1 LIACQPDALDLTET
15 GVYFR
20 QLLNDQTACASYL
33 LGCKTHSAFAV
44 VDPHVDLVDEYVA
57 LAEAQGAAI
66 VAVLDTHLQAD
77 HVSGLPELVAR
88 TGATAYLPEG
98 AGVEYAHQPLRD
110 REVVKLGNTEIEAL
124 ATPGHALAHHAYLV
138 TDHTRGDEP
147 WFVLTGDA
155 LLVGDAGRP
164 DLHAH
169 GDQTVDAM
177 ARTLYRSLTERL
189 LTLPDDLLL
198 YPAHYSG
205 SVCGRGLSANPA
217 STIGFERR
225 HNKALQFDSE
235 EAFADA
241 IVKDIPPAPPQ
252 QAEMLAA
259 NRAGSPLSSEAELP
273 ASSSTGA

>member
-1 LIACQPDALDLTET
+1 M
-15 GVYFR
+15 YFR
-20 QLLNDQTACASYL
+20 QLLNDETACASYL

-57 LAEAQGAAI
+57 LADGQGAAI
-66 VAVLDTHLQAD
+66 VAVLDTHVQAD

-98 AGVEYAHQPLRD
+98 AGVDFEHHALTD
-110 REVVKLGNTEIEAL
+110 REVVRLGNTEIEAL

-169 GDQTVDAM
+169 GELTVEEM
-177 ARTLYRSLTERL
+177 ARSLYRSLTDRL
-189 LTLPDDLLL
+189 LTLPDHLVL
-198 YPAHYSG
+198 YPSHYSG
-205 SVCGRGLSANPA
+205 SVCGRGLSANPI

-225 HNKALQFDSE
+225 HNAALRHDTEDAFV
-235 EAFADA
+235 EALLR
-241 IVKDIPPAPPQ
+241 DIPPAPAD
-252 QAEMLAA
+252 QAEIVAA
-259 NRAGSPLSSEAELP
+259 NRSGRPLLAGA
-273 ASSSTGA
+273 

>member
-1 LIACQPDALDLTET
+1 MF
-15 GVYFR
+15 FR
-20 QLLNDQTACASYL
+20 QLLNDSSACASYL
-33 LGCKTHSAFAV
+33 FGCKTKARFAV
-44 VDPHVDLVDEYVA
+44 VEPHADLVDEYVRM
-57 LAEAQGAAI
+57 AEAQGIPI
-66 VAVLDTHLQAD
+66 VAVLETHMQAD

-98 AGVEYAHQPLRD
+98 AGVEFDHVALAD
-110 REVVKLGNTEIEAL
+110 GDTVDLGNTELRAI
-124 ATPGHALAHHAYLV
+124 ATPGHASAHHAYLV

-164 DLHAH
+164 DLHAR
-169 GDQTVDAM
+169 GDQSVETM

-189 LTLPDDLLL
+189 LSLPDDLLL

-225 HNKALQFDSE
+225 HNRALQFDSE
-235 EAFADA
+235 NAFAA
-241 IVKDIPPAPPQ
+241 ALVEDIPPAPPQ
-252 QAEMLAA
+252 QAEILAA
-259 NRAGSPLSSEAELP
+259 NRAGRPLSNGAELP
-273 ASSSTGA
+273 ASPSTGG